1 MASEIYKLYKKAE
14 VPIKCSPLYPS
25 LSDYQQIELIKILI
39 DRTWIEFA
47 YCRSG
52 DLGSPYYYAGKIDF
66 KSHYESSSF
75 DETIAGLVCK
85 MWPNF
90 SESSKNKI
98 REILGG
104 ER

>member
-52 DLGSPYYYAGKIDF
+52 DLGSPLLLCWKDRF
-66 KSHYESSSF
+66 
-75 DETIAGLVCK
+75 
-85 MWPNF
+85 
-90 SESSKNKI
+90 
-98 REILGG
+98 
-104 ER
+104 